1 MPESLSE
8 GVSRGSREIYVWR
21 KIMGDITIDFLEAT
35 SSSLKRFIAD
45 TTRSRYPH
53 TALKSRSSFTNF
65 F

>member
-45 TTRSRYPH
+45 TTTS
-53 TALKSRSSFTNF
+53 
-65 F
+65 